1 MRLIIST
8 ALLLIG
14 LYGFHK
20 FLVYTVPSNAME
32 KWGEK

>member
-1 MRLIIST
+1 MKMIISIS
-8 ALLLIG
+8 LLLIG

-32 KWGEK
+32 NWGN